1 MKLED
6 YVKMANQLKD
16 VSELMHTYVHT
27 HKTYALEKR
36 WWRANKALT
45 RLVSDLEDMMF
56 LECHDELL
64 NFCKC
69 LRASSIEHSHIEA
82 TDIFY
87 GSEVRV
93 DLVNAKLVNVKKV

>member
-16 VSELMHTYVHT
+16 VRELMYTYVHT

-36 WWRANKALT
+36 WARADKAMT
-45 RLVSDLEDMMF
+45 SLVSDLEDMMF

-64 NFCKC
+64 NFCKKPG
-69 LRASSIEHSHIEA
+69 IEP

-87 GSEVRV
+87 GCEVRV
-93 DLVNAKLVNVKKV
+93 DLANAKLVNVKKV